1 MPLAASTVADPLAAV
16 VPTSEDAKTAVI
28 DGAAANLASLDI
40 NDAPTVVG
48 SLAASIGHSRSSSAA
63 DPIVPCCP
71 AVAAA
76 TTAASSTTG
85 DETDGDADN
94 VGASAEA
101 EAEAGADVIVT
112 KAKSKQGCNAQ
123 LVMAGDFEQANHF
136 YPRVLN
142 AQIHPLVS
150 SFFQL
155 GNERII
161 ARYVHLRPN
170 VNQDKLRELLAYK
183 PKHFAWAGSDLFN
196 VTTDQGQHQ
205 MIIIETNSCP
215 SGQKSMPL
223 LQDTDECGG
232 YRSVLRSAF
241 GDLLKSAEIDG
252 ELAVIY
258 DKNHMEASGY
268 AAAMAEES
276 GEHVWLVEYHDSD
289 QDPPVRWT
297 DRVMEIRDAAGAW
310 HPIRAC
316 FRYVTQRP
324 WSRIPLYTRTRVLN
338 PVIACLAGG
347 RNKMMAARAYEMLNA
362 ELRPYNMSVRVPLT
376 IYNVVRDEVPLWIDS
391 MGGHAVIKNPYSNA
405 GQGVWTITTKE
416 DLQNFM
422 TLDHR
427 YDKFIVQS
435 LVGNASWSSTTHDGC
450 FYHVGTIPNKKN
462 NIFVCDVRMMI
473 AGASDGFRPISIYAR
488 RARLPLI
495 AKLEDDP
502 TATSWGML
510 GTNLSVKLPDGS
522 WTTESQRL
530 VLMDRKDFN
539 QLGIGIDDLIDAYIQ
554 TVLSVIAI
562 DKMCQR
568 LVDDGDKFNYDLFRA
583 LNPDDALLSELT
595 L

>member
-1 MPLAASTVADPLAAV
+1 PQAASTDVAAAPLAAAV
-16 VPTSEDAKTAVI
+16 PASSDAKTAVI
-28 DGAAANLASLDI
+28 DGAAASLAAMDL

-63 DPIVPCCP
+63 DPSALCYP

-76 TTAASSTTG
+76 AAAVATTAG
-85 DETDGDADN
+85 E
-94 VGASAEA
+94 EA
-101 EAEAGADVIVT
+101 ECEGGADVIAD
-112 KAKSKQGCNAQ
+112 KAKQGCNAQ

-170 VNQDKLRELLAYK
+170 VNQDKLREMLTYR
-183 PKHFAWAGSDLFN
+183 PKHFSWAGSDLFN

-232 YRSVLRSAF
+232 YRGVLRSAF
-241 GDLLKSAEIDG
+241 GDLLKSASIAG

-276 GEHVWLVEYHDSD
+276 GEHVWLVEYHDTD

-297 DRVMEIRDAAGAW
+297 DRVMEIRDAAGTW
-310 HPIRAC
+310 HAIRAC

-324 WSRIPLYTRTRVLN
+324 WSRIPLSTRTRILN

-362 ELRPYNMSVRVPLT
+362 ELR
-376 IYNVVRDEVPLWIDS
+376 
-391 MGGHAVIKNPYSNA
+391 
-405 GQGVWTITTKE
+405 
-416 DLQNFM
+416 
-422 TLDHR
+422 
-427 YDKFIVQS
+427 
-435 LVGNASWSSTTHDGC
+435 
-450 FYHVGTIPNKKN
+450 
-462 NIFVCDVRMMI
+462 
-473 AGASDGFRPISIYAR
+473 
-488 RARLPLI
+488 
-495 AKLEDDP
+495 
-502 TATSWGML
+502 
-510 GTNLSVKLPDGS
+510 
-522 WTTESQRL
+522 
-530 VLMDRKDFN
+530 
-539 QLGIGIDDLIDAYIQ
+539 
-554 TVLSVIAI
+554 
-562 DKMCQR
+562 
-568 LVDDGDKFNYDLFRA
+568 
-583 LNPDDALLSELT
+583 
-595 L
+595 

>member
-1 MPLAASTVADPLAAV
+1 MLSLAFSANVA
-16 VPTSEDAKTAVI
+16 VPASEDAKIAAI
-28 DGAAANLASLDI
+28 DGAAADLVNLDL
-40 NDAPTVVG
+40 NDAPTIVG
-48 SLAASIGHSRSSSAA
+48 SLAASIGHSRSSSASN
-63 DPIVPCCP
+63 PTIPCCP
-71 AVAAA
+71 AVA
-76 TTAASSTTG
+76 AASSTTG
-85 DETDGDADN
+85 DETDADADSA
-94 VGASAEA
+94 GAETGAEA
-101 EAEAGADVIVT
+101 TAA

-170 VNQDKLRELLAYK
+170 VNQDKLRELLAYQ

-241 GDLLKSAEIDG
+241 GDLLRSAEVDG

-297 DRVMEIRDAAGAW
+297 D
-310 HPIRAC
+310 
-316 FRYVTQRP
+316 
-324 WSRIPLYTRTRVLN
+324 
-338 PVIACLAGG
+338 
-347 RNKMMAARAYEMLNA
+347 
-362 ELRPYNMSVRVPLT
+362 
-376 IYNVVRDEVPLWIDS
+376 
-391 MGGHAVIKNPYSNA
+391 
-405 GQGVWTITTKE
+405 
-416 DLQNFM
+416 
-422 TLDHR
+422 
-427 YDKFIVQS
+427 
-435 LVGNASWSSTTHDGC
+435 
-450 FYHVGTIPNKKN
+450 
-462 NIFVCDVRMMI
+462 
-473 AGASDGFRPISIYAR
+473 
-488 RARLPLI
+488 
-495 AKLEDDP
+495 
-502 TATSWGML
+502 
-510 GTNLSVKLPDGS
+510 
-522 WTTESQRL
+522 
-530 VLMDRKDFN
+530 
-539 QLGIGIDDLIDAYIQ
+539 
-554 TVLSVIAI
+554 
-562 DKMCQR
+562 
-568 LVDDGDKFNYDLFRA
+568 
-583 LNPDDALLSELT
+583 
-595 L
+595 